1 MRYDDETLT
10 AFADGRL
17 DPATAA
23 EIERALE
30 TDAALAEHVAALM
43 ESGDAVKALYAPLA
57 DEPVPPALAARVA
70 DMIAAAEAREAAG
83 AGVVAVRPRR
93 RAPAGG
99 FWPMAAAAAVA
110 AIIAG
115 PAGYLLSGPGAAPGP
130 GSSMAALAIG
140 APLPTE
146 LAGLLGSVPAG
157 EERQVGDG
165 RLRLIASFR
174 DAGGALCREFELDE
188 RSAVVAVAC
197 RAAAEDWQITFAVNT
212 PIAEEGFA
220 PASSLASLDAY
231 LEAISA
237 EPPMAPDEE
246 RAALAAGPAVP
257 AP

>member
-30 TDAALAEHVAALM
+30 TDDALAEHIAALM
-43 ESGDAVKALYAPLA
+43 ESGAAVKALYAPLA
-57 DEPVPPALAARVA
+57 EEPVPPALAAQVA
-70 DMIAAAEAREAAG
+70 GMIAAAEAREAKE
-83 AGVVAVRPRR
+83 AGVVPFRPRR
-93 RAPAGG
+93 RAPAAN

-115 PAGYLLSGPGAAPGP
+115 PAGYLLSGPGAGPAPGAVTA
-130 GSSMAALAIG
+130 GLAIG
-140 APLPTE
+140 APLPAD
-146 LAGLLGSVPAG
+146 LASLLGSVPAG
-157 EERQVGDG
+157 DERQVGGDG

-188 RSAVVAVAC
+188 RTAVVAVAC
-197 RAAAEDWQITFAVNT
+197 RAGAEDWQITFAVNT

-237 EPPMAPDEE
+237 EPPMTPDEE
-246 RAALAAGPAVP
+246 RAALGIT